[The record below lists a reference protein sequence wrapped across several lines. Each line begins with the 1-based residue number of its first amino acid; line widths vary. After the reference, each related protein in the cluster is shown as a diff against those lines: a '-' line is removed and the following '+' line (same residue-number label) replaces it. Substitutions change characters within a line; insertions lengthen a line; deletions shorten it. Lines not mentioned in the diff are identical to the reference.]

1 MFLWLAHAVEVE
13 IQNLTEQLKNIW
25 IKKIGILSISSV
37 LISDFMCY
45 VSLASVNMVVMKSA

>member
-25 IKKIGILSISSV
+25 IKKIAILSISSV

>member
-25 IKKIGILSISSV
+25 IKKIAILSISSV

-45 VSLASVNMVVMKSA
+45 VSQASVNMVVMKSA

>member
-13 IQNLTEQLKNIW
+13 IQNLTEQLKDIW

>member
-13 IQNLTEQLKNIW
+13 IQNVTEELKNIW
-25 IKKIGILSISSV
+25 IKKIAILSISSV

>member
-25 IKKIGILSISSV
+25 IKKIAILSISSV
-37 LISDFMCY
+37 LISYFMCY